1 MNPPSKPARTWA
13 PGLFPIDRHRLAR
26 DVLAGLTLAS
36 INVPQLLGYTR
47 IAGTPIVTGLYTAL
61 LPAIA
66 FALLGSSRHLV
77 VAADSA
83 TAAIL
88 AGSLAQMATPASGR
102 YMALVAVLALAVG
115 GLLLLARLF
124 RLGFLADF
132 LSRTVLVGFLAG
144 VGVQVAVAMLADMLR
159 LPVDSRQPL
168 VQLREIASSLPNA
181 HLPSLA
187 LAASVVIAVLSARR
201 FAPRFP
207 MALVAVLGATAASW
221 WWDFAG
227 RGFEVVGRIEGGLPP
242 LGLEPVSWNDVLAVL
257 PVALSCA
264 AIIIAQSAAAARAMA
279 FAHRERDDVDADIL
293 GLAAA
298 NVAAG
303 LSGAFVVNGSPTQT
317 AVAERA
323 GATSQWSQVTLA
335 AVVLA
340 VLLFL
345 TGPLSYLPRG
355 VLASIVFAIG
365 LGMIDLRHLL
375 DMRAESPGEFQVSL
389 ATAAT
394 VALVGVE
401 QGILLAMVLS
411 LLRHV
416 RHSYLPHT
424 SVLVEGEGGR
434 REPVRAVPGLQ
445 TAPGL
450 VVYRFG
456 SDLFYANENR
466 FAEEARAL
474 VAAAPSPVRWL
485 VVDASAI
492 TDLDYSAARSLR
504 DLVEDLDGEGV
515 STAFG
520 RVSPDLRS
528 DMERHGIVDALGEGR
543 IFPSLHQAIA
553 FAAAEGATLAARR
566 EIALE
571 DEADLTTGR

>member
-1 MNPPSKPARTWA
+1 MNHDPKAARTWA
-13 PGLFPIDRHRLAR
+13 PGLFPIDRRRLAR

-47 IAGTPIVTGLYTAL
+47 IAGTPIATGLYTAL
-61 LPAIA
+61 LPALA

-88 AGSLAQMATPASGR
+88 AGSLSAMATPASDR

-115 GLLLLARLF
+115 ALLLLARLF

-159 LPVDSRQPL
+159 LPVGSRQPL
-168 VQLREIASSLPNA
+168 VQLREIASSLPDA

-187 LAASVVIAVLSARR
+187 LAASVALAVLLARR
-201 FAPRFP
+201 FAPHFP
-207 MALVAVLGATAASW
+207 MPLLAVLGATAASW

-227 RGFEVVGRIEGGLPP
+227 RGFAVVGRIEGGLPP
-242 LGLEPVSWNDVLAVL
+242 LGLGAVSWPDVLAVL

-264 AIIIAQSAAAARAMA
+264 AIIVAQSAAAARAMA
-279 FAHRERDDVDADIL
+279 FAHRERDDVDEDIL

-317 AVAERA
+317 AVADRA

-345 TGPLSYLPRG
+345 TGPLSHLPRG
-355 VLASIVFAIG
+355 VLAAIVFTIG

-375 DMRAESPGEFQVSL
+375 DMRLESPGEFKVSV

-411 LLRHV
+411 LMRHV

-424 SVLVEGEGGR
+424 SVLVEGVDGR
-434 REPVRAVPGLQ
+434 RDPVPAEPGLQ

-456 SDLFYANENR
+456 ADLFYANENR

-474 VAAAPSPVRWL
+474 VAAAPAPVLWF

-492 TDLDYSAARSLR
+492 SDLDYSAARSLR
-504 DLVEDLDGEGV
+504 DLVEDLEGAGV

-520 RVSPDLRS
+520 RVTPDLRS

-543 IFPSLHQAIA
+543 IFPSLHQALA
-553 FAAAEGATLAARR
+553 LAAASGVPLAARR
-566 EIALE
+566 GIALE